1 VRQQFTTYERDIEA
15 DLDYAQ
21 ARYYNFKHGRFTSVD
36 PLMASADIINPQT
49 FNRYVYVGNN
59 PVNITDPTGEI
70 WGVSGKDVQWFE
82 NEDAMKAAGFTAYTA
97 LVGMVGSQLVA
108 LNPNANEVVPA
119 ASAAAAIRQL
129 VIWGASE
136 ALIAGSLTALG
147 VTAVAA
153 AAIAANIACGA
164 PCTNLYQ
171 ANSGY
176 AGNSARDYANMARW
190 FYGDAAPKT
199 IFDYVD
205 SQGNILPQ
213 YLMNENKSEEAAE
226 QSTNT
231 ENNKVDTSANK
242 KPEYKKPKS
251 NISGKEGAKDKPSW
265 VTERPLEGQNGKKF
279 AVQEMNK
286 KFGVGKWDR
295 STANGAYDKIR
306 KWADRNFE

>member
-1 VRQQFTTYERDIEA
+1 
-15 DLDYAQ
+15 
-21 ARYYNFKHGRFTSVD
+21 
-36 PLMASADIINPQT
+36 
-49 FNRYVYVGNN
+49 
-59 PVNITDPTGEI
+59 
-70 WGVSGKDVQWFE
+70 
-82 NEDAMKAAGFTAYTA
+82 
-97 LVGMVGSQLVA
+97 
-108 LNPNANEVVPA
+108 
-119 ASAAAAIRQL
+119 
-129 VIWGASE
+129 
-136 ALIAGSLTALG
+136 
-147 VTAVAA
+147 
-153 AAIAANIACGA
+153 
-164 PCTNLYQ
+164 
-171 ANSGY
+171 
-176 AGNSARDYANMARW
+176 MARW